1 MYVGMNNYEYY
12 TPEYCDG
19 NFCCRDC
26 ERCPK
31 AEKMMEKQEARFGT
45 ETN

>member
-26 ERCPK
+26 EKCQI
-31 AEKMMEKQEARFGT
+31 AEEIMEAEDG
-45 ETN
+45 